1 MALEG
6 LQMPRLL
13 DIDKESLTDTYG
25 KFALQPLERG
35 FGVTIGHGLRRVLVS
50 QIQGAAI
57 KSLSV
62 EGVQHEFSVIKGV
75 REDVPE
81 IVLNLKEVALRFH
94 GDEDRVLRVEA
105 KGPGEL
111 KAKDL
116 AVDASV
122 EIMNPELHI
131 GTLGKDA
138 NVVMELTVG
147 NGRGYVFADENKSA
161 EQPIGTIPMDSN
173 FSPILKVNYNIE
185 NARVG
190 RRTDYDKL
198 TLEVWTDGSVG
209 PEDAVVQAARVLIE
223 HLGLIANLEDEPAQ
237 GSDEKEV
244 DEETKRVARLL
255 NTNVDELEL
264 TVRSA
269 NCLRAAGISTLK
281 EMVQRTEAE
290 MLKFRNFGRKSLN
303 ELGEILTT
311 MDLAWGMDI
320 SRYEDVEVEEEPAG
334 SLAEEF

>member
-13 DIDKESLTDTYG
+13 EIDKESLTDTYG
-25 KFALQPLERG
+25 KFVLQPLERG

-62 EGVQHEFSVIKGV
+62 EGVQHEFSVIEGV

-81 IVLNLKEVALRFH
+81 IILNLKEVALRYH
-94 GDEDRVLRVEA
+94 GDEDRSLRVVA
-105 KGPGEL
+105 KGPGDL
-111 KAKDL
+111 KAGDL

-122 EIMNPELHI
+122 EVMNSDLHI

-138 NVVMELTVG
+138 NVVLELTVG
-147 NGRGYVFADENKSA
+147 NGRGYVFADENKTA
-161 EQPIGTIPMDSN
+161 EQSIGTIPIDSN

-209 PEDAVVQAARVLIE
+209 PEDAVAQAGRVLIE
-223 HLGLIANLEDEPAQ
+223 HLGLIANLEDEPVQ

-244 DEETKRVARLL
+244 DEETKRIARLL
-255 NTNVDELEL
+255 NTQVDELEL
-264 TVRSA
+264 SVRSA

-281 EMVQRTEAE
+281 EMVSKSEAE

-320 SRYEDVEVEEEPAG
+320 SRYEDVEVEDVPAG